1 MAMAKHLLT
10 LTGFLTSLAAGVQPS
25 APAAIAA
32 PMRPLQWGQLNFLQ
46 TTDTHGW
53 HAGHLQEA
61 QYSADWGDYISFAEQ
76 MKKQADD
83 KGVDLLLVD
92 TGDRI
97 EGNGLY
103 DASEPKG
110 QYTYDIFREQHI
122 DIICTGNHELYKA
135 DAAAREYDQT
145 VPNFNG
151 NYLASN
157 LDYINPKTGEQIPMA
172 KRYRKFTTKN
182 QGIKVVAFGFLFDF
196 NRNANNTVVQE
207 VEKTIKEEWFQQ
219 AIREDADLFVV
230 IGHVTLDGPEYKA
243 IYKALRDQNW
253 DTPIQFFGGHS
264 HIRSYAKYD
273 SKAYGIQSG
282 RYMET
287 VGWMSIEGI
296 KKNEKKKMS
305 QGDHTSS
312 AQATKD
318 AERTGMSFQRR
329 YIDNNLFGYHFHT
342 GLNDTTFPTEHG
354 KNVSNSIAKARKA
367 LNLDHNFGCAP
378 KDLWMSRAKYP
389 SKDSLF
395 SWLGDEV
402 MPDVVTRLD
411 RKDVPTIAITNTGAM
426 RFDIFKGA
434 FTRDTTFIISPF
446 VSKFMYIKD
455 VPIAAAEQVLPL
467 LNSGGNI
474 FSSSNLDIN
483 NLAPPEHL
491 SYKTDILAPSIP
503 ISDLPPLSKA
513 QSPLFSSSST
523 QRPELIPGY
532 TTNDD
537 NGSDGDDTIHSPITF
552 HRVPNCIESRIN
564 ILSTSSDPE
573 TVDLVFIDFIKPWV
587 LVALRFSGAD
597 YTEKDVNSYRNETLT
612 ELMAGWIKENWGQDC

>member
-1 MAMAKHLLT
+1 MTRHLLT
-10 LTGFLTSLAAGVQPS
+10 LIGLLSSLAAGSQPS
-25 APAAIAA
+25 APAAIPA

-76 MKKQADD
+76 MKKQADE

-103 DASEPKG
+103 DASDPKG
-110 QYTYDIFREQHI
+110 RYTYDIFREQDI

-145 VPNFNG
+145 VPNFKG

-172 KRYRKFTTKN
+172 RRYRKFTTKN

-196 NRNANNTVVQE
+196 HRNANNTVVQD

-243 IYKALRDQNW
+243 IYKALREQNW

-264 HIRSYAKYD
+264 HIRSFAKYD
-273 SKAYGIQSG
+273 SKAYGLQSG

-287 VGWMSIEGI
+287 VGWMSIDGM
-296 KKNEKKKMS
+296 KKNEREKTPKK
-305 QGDHTSS
+305 TVLS
-312 AQATKD
+312 AAQD
-318 AERTGMSFQRR
+318 AEVEKHASMSFQRR

-354 KNVSNSIAKARKA
+354 KNVSDSITKARKA

-402 MPDVVTRLD
+402 IPDVISHPD

-446 VSKFMYIKD
+446 VSKFLYIKD
-455 VPIAAAEQVLPL
+455 VPLTAAEKVLTL

-474 FSSSNLDIN
+474 FSSSSLDIN

-491 SYKTDILAPSIP
+491 SYKTDILSPSIP
-503 ISDLPPLSKA
+503 ISYLPPRPYA
-513 QSPLFSSSST
+513 QSPLLSSSSPST
-523 QRPELIPGY
+523 HRPDLIPGY
-532 TTNDD
+532 TTKDD
-537 NGSDGDDTIHSPITF
+537 GGSDGDDTVHTPITF

-564 ILSTSSDPE
+564 FPSTNPNPE
-573 TVDLVFIDFIKPWV
+573 TVDLVFIDFIEPWV
-587 LVALRFSGAD
+587 LVALRFSGAE
-597 YTEKDVNSYRNETLT
+597 YTNEDVSSYRNETLT
-612 ELMAGWIKENWGQDC
+612 DLMAGWIKENWGQDC

>member
-1 MAMAKHLLT
+1 MKIAKHLLT
-10 LTGFLTSLAAGVQPS
+10 LTGLLTSLAAGAQPS

-103 DASEPKG
+103 DASDPKG

-296 KKNEKKKMS
+296 KKDEKEKIPQEK
-305 QGDHTSS
+305 HTSS
-312 AQATKD
+312 AQATEV
-318 AERTGMSFQRR
+318 AERTSMSFQRR

-402 MPDVVTRLD
+402 MPDVVYRLD

-446 VSKFMYIKD
+446 VSKFLYIKD

-474 FSSSNLDIN
+474 FLSSNLDIN

-503 ISDLPPLSKA
+503 ISDLSPPSNA

-523 QRPELIPGY
+523 QKPELIPGY
-532 TTNDD
+532 TTKDD

-564 ILSTSSDPE
+564 IPSINSNPE
-573 TVDLVFIDFIKPWV
+573 TVDLVFIDFIKPWI

-597 YTEKDVNSYRNETLT
+597 YTDEDVNSYRNETLT
-612 ELMAGWIKENWGQDC
+612 ELMAGWIKDNWGQDC